1 MTAFPTGIQV
11 GDAIAL
17 RREDVRSWLAFI
29 IIGLLA
35 ALAIGLVVYAW
46 VNGGGEAMDQLMT
59 GLFAPVI
66 GIAGTVL
73 GFYFGSQDKQP

>member
-1 MTAFPTGIQV
+1 M

-35 ALAIGLVVYAW
+35 ALALGLLVYAW
-46 VNGGGEAMDQLMT
+46 LEGGGDTVDQLLT

-73 GFYFGSQDKQP
+73 GFYFGSHEYQP

>member
-1 MTAFPTGIQV
+1 MTAFPTGIHV

-17 RREDVRSWLAFI
+17 QREDVRSWLAFI

-35 ALAIGLVVYAW
+35 VLAIGLVVYAW
-46 VNGGGEAMDQLMT
+46 AEGGGDTVDQLIT